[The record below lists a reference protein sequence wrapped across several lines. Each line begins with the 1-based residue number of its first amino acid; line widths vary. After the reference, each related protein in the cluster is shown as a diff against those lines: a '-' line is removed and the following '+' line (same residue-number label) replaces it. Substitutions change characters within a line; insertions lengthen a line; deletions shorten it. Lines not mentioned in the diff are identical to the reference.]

1 MRVHRLAAFAV
12 GASICVS
19 LTTTPSGVD
28 RPTLVAVAPASV
40 PELRQ
45 WDVTLTRLEREDG
58 LRLRESRQDPFMAGR
73 IHDRFDQYHLGVRV
87 VGGDL
92 VRQSDAGQ
100 TISMFGGVY
109 QGITADV
116 TPAFGPDEARMRMA
130 RLAGTEIG
138 SGRRPELVLV
148 PNPDGLLILAYA
160 LKVFDEEGYFT
171 YYLDARTGS
180 LAMKQNELKS
190 EAAKGIGTGVLGDE
204 KKISVSKSA
213 TMYRTSDELRPP
225 AIDTFDLRGNVSKTI
240 AFLNGA
246 VGIGTSDLAADTD
259 NVWSDPASVD
269 AHAYTGFVYDYMFKR
284 FNRRGLDNR
293 DIPIVSIVHPVNR
306 QDIARQHPAVVATFY
321 LNAGYFGDGVMVY
334 GEGLPP
340 TLTDSEG
347 RHWNYTSGAL
357 DIVAHEL
364 THGVTDFT
372 SRLIYQGESGALNES
387 FSDILGVGAEFF
399 HQPPGDGPLHADYI
413 LGEDV
418 ITPGGIRSMSNPSVF
433 GHPDHYSLRYT
444 GPEDNGGVHIN
455 CAIPNQAYYL
465 AVEGGT
471 NRTSRLAVSGV
482 GPANRAEME
491 RIFYRAFTELLPS
504 NATFAMARAATLQ
517 AARDLSG
524 SGSAAERAIAQAWTA
539 VGVN

>member
-1 MRVHRLAAFAV
+1 MRVHRLAALAI

-109 QGITADV
+109 QDITADV

-130 RLAGTEIG
+130 RLAKAEIG

-148 PNPDGLLILAYA
+148 PNPDGLLVLAYA

-204 KKISVSKSA
+204 KKISVSKSG
-213 TMYRTSDELRPP
+213 TTYRTSDELRPP

-246 VGIGTSDLAADTD
+246 VSIGTSDLAADPD

-269 AHAYTGFVYDYMFKR
+269 AHAYAGFVYDYMFKR

-306 QDIARQHPAVVATFY
+306 QDIARQHPAVVSAFY

-334 GEGLPP
+334 GEGLPA

-387 FSDILGVGAEFF
+387 FSDILAVGAEFF

-433 GHPDHYSLRYT
+433 GDPDHYSLRYT

-455 CAIPNQAYYL
+455 SAIPNQAYYL

-471 NRTSRLAVSGV
+471 NRTSRLAVEGV

-504 NATFAMARAATLQ
+504 NATFAVARAATLQ
-517 AARDLSG
+517 AARDLRG